1 MAKVSRWSN
10 LYLVVLFSSA
20 VGLAEAAGELVP
32 DEEEEDLLWSL
43 VSESEAPPL
52 PPLLEQ

>member
-10 LYLVVLFSSA
+10 LYPVILFSSA